1 MDGVRAWLLA
11 CNDNEVAEPSMQR
24 PACTSLSDALPAL
37 CLTLS
42 PAAPTP
48 IPSAAA
54 LPPLTDVLAANYTSD
69 VNLEGFSVRWAG
81 GQQLG
86 AGAAEKHGL
95 LAAPTAHRPGEE
107 VLCLVPCPCPDRQ
120 ALLRTCC
127 HRQAPA
133 NTDA

>member
-1 MDGVRAWLLA
+1 ML
-11 CNDNEVAEPSMQR
+11 QR

-69 VNLEGFSVRWAG
+69 VTLEGFSVRWG
-81 GQQLG
+81 RGQ
-86 AGAAEKHGL
+86 
-95 LAAPTAHRPGEE
+95 
-107 VLCLVPCPCPDRQ
+107 
-120 ALLRTCC
+120 
-127 HRQAPA
+127 
-133 NTDA
+133 